1 MDRIVS
7 VLLIGGDSS
16 PDCGDRKT
24 PLADRI
30 SCEPGSLDE
39 TRLRFSYARD
49 REAAKAILGE
59 GGIDAILLE
68 RCDADGLSWLHAS
81 APDLPILMIAEDGS
95 EDVLRHAIGEGAE
108 DVLTPLDLSETS
120 LVRRIDLAIARKAYE
135 RRQIGNARQ
144 DELTGLANGVLLEER
159 FERALARADRFATL
173 VGLVAIDIDGFDGLL
188 AQHGQEA
195 IDRLLPMAGKRFLNE
210 TRQTDTLART
220 REHGFTWLVEGLPAL
235 DDINA
240 LVNRLPQQLI
250 RPFSIGD
257 RDIRLTASAGLA
269 ICPYHG
275 RDFHTVHGMAEAAM
289 LDVSTISGDALLM
302 HPVPPTRS
310 AALT

>member
-1 MDRIVS
+1 MDRIIS
-7 VLLIGGDSS
+7 VLLIGGNPSS
-16 PDCGDRKT
+16 DKGDRGT
-24 PLADRI
+24 PSADRF
-30 SCEPGSLDE
+30 SFEADNPDE
-39 TRLRFSYARD
+39 TRLRFAYARD
-49 REAAKAILGE
+49 REDAKAFLGDV
-59 GGIDAILLE
+59 GIDAILLD
-68 RCDADGLSWLHAS
+68 RCDSDGFSWLHAS
-81 APDLPILMIAEDGS
+81 APGLPILAITEDGS

-108 DVLTPLDLSETS
+108 DVLTPSDLSEAS
-120 LVRRIDLAIARKAYE
+120 LVRRIDLAIARKAFE
-135 RRQIGNARQ
+135 RRQISNARQ
-144 DELTGLANGVLLEER
+144 DELTGLANSVLLEER

-173 VGLVAIDIDGFDGLL
+173 VGLVAIDIDGFDGLI

-195 IDRLLPMAGKRFLNE
+195 IDRLLPMAGRRFLDE
-210 TRQTDTLART
+210 TRKTDTLART

-240 LVNRLPQQLI
+240 LVNRLPQQLT

-275 RDFHTVHGMAEAAM
+275 RDFQTVHGMAEAAM